1 VDKRALIVEKHG
13 HVVTITMNR
22 PEAKNAIN
30 PEMLCGLC
38 DAWDL
43 VDRDDDVRA
52 AILTGAGGAFC
63 AGADLDRLVTR
74 SLKNLAPE
82 DDFEQRIRDDFQ
94 LIFKGVL
101 RNHRLTK
108 PLIAAIEGPC
118 IAGGVEILMSCDIR
132 VAGEGSRFGVSE
144 VRWGLFPQG
153 GSTTR
158 LPRQIPFTKAMEL
171 LLIGDHYTARE
182 SLAMG
187 LIGRL
192 VPDGQAL
199 AKARQIADQI
209 AENAPVAVRNIKA
222 AVLEAEC
229 VADEQAREI
238 EMRLG
243 MEVFSTDD
251 AKEGPRAFKEKR
263 KPVYK
268 GR

>member
-1 VDKRALIVEKHG
+1 MDKRALIVEKQG

-22 PEAKNAIN
+22 PDAKNALN
-30 PEMLCGLC
+30 PEMICGFC

-52 AILTGAGGAFC
+52 AILTGAGGVFS

-74 SLKNLAPE
+74 SLKNLAAE
-82 DDFEQRIRDDFQ
+82 DEFEQRIRVDFQ
-94 LIFKGVL
+94 LIFKGLL
-101 RNHRLTK
+101 RSHRLTK

-132 VAGEGSRFGVSE
+132 VAGASARFGVSE
-144 VRWGLFPQG
+144 VRWSLFPQG

-182 SLAMG
+182 SLEMG
-187 LIGRL
+187 LIGR
-192 VPDGQAL
+192 VVADGEAL
-199 AKARQIADQI
+199 SKARQIADQI
-209 AENAPVAVRNIKA
+209 AENGPVAVRNIKA

-229 VADEQAREI
+229 VADQQARDI

-243 MEVFSTDD
+243 MEVFATED

-263 KPVYK
+263 KPSYK

>member
-1 VDKRALIVEKHG
+1 MDQRALIVEKQG
-13 HVVTITMNR
+13 HVVTVTMNR
-22 PEAKNAIN
+22 PDAKNALN
-30 PEMLCGLC
+30 PEMLCGFC

-43 VDRDDDVRA
+43 VDNDDDVRV
-52 AILTGAGGAFC
+52 AILTGAGGTFC
-63 AGADLDRLVTR
+63 AGADLDKLVTR
-74 SLKNLAPE
+74 SLKNLPPE
-82 DDFEQRIRDDFQ
+82 DEFEQRIRDDFQ
-94 LIFKGVL
+94 LIFKALL
-101 RNHRLTK
+101 RGHRLTK
-108 PLIAAIEGPC
+108 PLVAAIEGSC

-132 VAGEGSRFGVSE
+132 VAGESAKFGVSE
-144 VRWGLFPQG
+144 VRWSLFPQG

-182 SLAMG
+182 SLEMG
-187 LIGRL
+187 LIGRV

-199 AKARQIADQI
+199 AKAKAIADQI
-209 AENAPVAVRNIKA
+209 AENGPVAVRNIKA

-229 VADEQAREI
+229 VPDQEAREI

-243 MEVFSTDD
+243 MQVFSTED

-268 GR
+268 GH